1 MKRIL
6 AILMAVML
14 VCMTAANVFAAESGT
29 AVVEV
34 NDEGTE
40 ELTLSDGTV
49 VVTVSDEDKED
60 GEVEVPAAVE
70 KGSEVSVAGLEDD
83 ETVTVTLPVED
94 LTNTTVVVDKDG
106 NIVEVEYTDDGLVF
120 DVTGEST
127 YTVCEA
133 EDLFNDIEDHYAKQ
147 AIAETVAK
155 RLMVGK
161 GNGNFDP
168 NGELSVAMVYTVLAR
183 MLDADIVT
191 TGPQWLENVTKWAI
205 EQGIADELDPNL
217 NVTREQMVNYMAK
230 AAGVEGNPID
240 WAVETGLI
248 EGYED
253 GSLGLEKNL
262 TRGEFA
268 TVLARFMTK

>member
-14 VCMTAANVFAAESGT
+14 VCVAAANVFAAESGT
-29 AVVEV
+29 SVVEV

-70 KGSEVSVAGLEDD
+70 KGSEVTVAGLEDD

-133 EDLFNDIEDHYAKQ
+133 EDLFTDIEDHYAKQ

-168 NGELSVAMVYTVLAR
+168 DGELSVAMVYTVLAR
-183 MLDADIVT
+183 MFDADIVT
-191 TGPQWLENVTKWAI
+191 TGPQWLENVTAWAI
-205 EQGIADELDPNL
+205 AQGIADENDPKL

-230 AAGVEGNPID
+230 AAGVEGDPIA

-268 TVLARFMTK
+268 TILARFMTK